1 MVVTNDRTVSVFGGA
16 GFLGHRI
23 VVVPRVHRRRKSRPP
38 PYLNGAKIAPPRGKQ
53 ITVTAIFRVRDTVRS
68 AKIVFGRLRSEIPA
82 TEGAA
87 VWWFN
92 G

>member
-1 MVVTNDRTVSVFGGA
+1 MDCLTRRGGSPRSSASEESTAALFECCQDRA
-16 GFLGHRI
+16 
-23 VVVPRVHRRRKSRPP
+23 
-38 PYLNGAKIAPPRGKQ
+38 NGRKQ
-53 ITVTAIFRVRDTVRS
+53 ITVTAIFLVRDTVRS

>member
-1 MVVTNDRTVSVFGGA
+1 MDCLTRRGGS
-16 GFLGHRI
+16 
-23 VVVPRVHRRRKSRPP
+23 PRSSALEEPTAALFEWCQDSADGRR
-38 PYLNGAKIAPPRGKQ
+38 Q
-53 ITVTAIFRVRDTVRS
+53 ITATAIFRVRDTIRS

-87 VWWFN
+87 VWLFN